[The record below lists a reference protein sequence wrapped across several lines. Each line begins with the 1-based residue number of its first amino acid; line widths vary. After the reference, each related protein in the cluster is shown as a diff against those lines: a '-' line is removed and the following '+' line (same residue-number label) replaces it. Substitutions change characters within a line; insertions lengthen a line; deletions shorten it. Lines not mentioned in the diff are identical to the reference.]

1 MLGRTDSRRRLLVI
15 LLIFVVA
22 GAGLT
27 ARLAW
32 WQIGQQQML
41 AARAQNQTL
50 TQVSI
55 PSRRGTIYDRSGTV
69 VLATTV
75 DQYMLEA
82 NPNLLGS
89 DAAARAKLA
98 NDLIAIIG
106 LDPAD
111 ASAFSQ
117 KINSTRPYVILAH
130 GLDQATADRLQA
142 AITAD
147 GGAGGV
153 DLATEAARVE
163 PQVGGAPKT
172 SLAAQVLGFVNHDG
186 IGQYGVEQYYQ
197 DVLAGRPKVVLA
209 ARSIDG
215 RPLIDTAQVVDPGT
229 PGQDITLT
237 IDDNL
242 QLAVEQEVMAASVAD
257 RAISVSAVVI
267 DPTTGQIYAEASYP
281 SYDANNY
288 AQTPSGDFVDPVIS
302 DAYEPGSVFKMLTAL
317 AALQQG
323 TITPTSIV
331 DDTGSLSLDH
341 GTARI
346 YDSDKRPMGK
356 IKFEDVLAYSRNVGA
371 ARVAMGLAS
380 TTNASAAILKA
391 TWDKLGFGQPTGVD
405 LANEAS
411 GTVHDPAIQPWH
423 QVDLAN
429 AAFGQGVAVTLMQL
443 ATAYSA
449 MVNGGTQVTPHIVA
463 AIGNQ
468 PVPATPGARVISP
481 TISATLTNLMS
492 YVVHTVP
499 WYAAGTLVKGYTIGG
514 KTGTAQIWDP
524 KANHGHGGWLASRYN
539 NTFVGY
545 IGKNAPQLVIAVEIH
560 EGKPLVVRQG
570 DLPLAVESYELFRRI
585 ATDSMKTLDLNP
597 TGAVPPTVAAPST
610 GPIPSANPYP

>member
-1 MLGRTDSRRRLLVI
+1 MLGRTDSRRRLLVV
-15 LLIFVVA
+15 LLVFIVT

-32 WQIGQQQML
+32 WQVAQQPML
-41 AARAQNQTL
+41 AARAKDQTL

-75 DQYMLEA
+75 DRYMLEA
-82 NPNLLGS
+82 NPNLLGTN
-89 DAAARAKLA
+89 AADRTQLA
-98 NDLIAIIG
+98 NDLIGIIG
-106 LDPAD
+106 LAPID
-111 ASAFSQ
+111 AAAFSQ
-117 KINSTRPYVILAH
+117 KINSNRPYVILAH
-130 GLDQATADRLQA
+130 DLDQQTADRLQVAIA
-142 AITAD
+142 ADDATA
-147 GGAGGV
+147 GV

-172 SLAAQVLGFVNHDG
+172 SLAAQLLGFVNHDG
-186 IGQYGVEQYYQ
+186 VGQYGVEQYYQ

-209 ARSIDG
+209 ARSITG
-215 RPLIDTAQVVDPGT
+215 RPLIDTAQVIDPGT

-257 RAISVSAVVI
+257 SALSVSAVVI
-267 DPTTGQIYAEASYP
+267 DPKSGQVYAEASYP

-288 AQTPSGDFVDPVIS
+288 AQTPSNLFVDPVVS
-302 DAYEPGSVFKMLTAL
+302 STYEPGSVFKMLTAL

-323 TITPTSIV
+323 TITPTTLVNDS
-331 DDTGSLSLDH
+331 GSLSLDH

-346 YDSDKRPMGK
+346 YDSDKRAEGMIP
-356 IKFEDVLAYSRNVGA
+356 FENVLAYSRNVGA
-371 ARVAMGLAS
+371 ARVALGLAS
-380 TTNASAAILKA
+380 TTNAAAGILKA
-391 TWDKLGFGQPTGVD
+391 TWDKLGIGHLTGIDV
-405 LANEAS
+405 AGEAP

-429 AAFGQGVAVTLMQL
+429 GAFGQGVAVTVIQL
-443 ATAYSA
+443 ATAYAA
-449 MVNGGTQVTPHIVA
+449 MVNGGTLVTPHVVA

-468 PVPATPGARVISP
+468 PVPATPGPQVISP
-481 TISATLTNLMS
+481 TLSATLTNLMS

-499 WYAAGTLVKGYTIGG
+499 WYAAKTLVKGYVIGG
-514 KTGTAQIWDP
+514 KTGTAEIWDP
-524 KANHGHGGWLASRYN
+524 HLNHGHGGWMTSRFN

-545 IGKNAPQLVIAVEIH
+545 IGRNAPDLVIAVEIH
-560 EGKPLVVRQG
+560 EGKPLVIRQG

-585 ATDSMKTLDLNP
+585 ATDSMKMLDLHPSGSADLASPNP
-597 TGAVPPTVAAPST
+597 
-610 GPIPSANPYP
+610 

>member
-1 MLGRTDSRRRLLVI
+1 MLGRTDSRRRLLVV
-15 LLIFVVA
+15 LLVFVVT

-32 WQIGQQQML
+32 WQVAQQPML
-41 AARAQNQTL
+41 AARAQDQTM

-89 DAAARAKLA
+89 NAAARTQLA
-98 NDLIAIIG
+98 NDLIGIVG
-106 LDPAD
+106 LDPTD
-111 ASAFSQ
+111 AAAFSQ
-117 KINSTRPYVILAH
+117 KINSNRPYVILAH
-130 GLDQATADRLQA
+130 GLDQATSDRLQA
-142 AITAD
+142 AISAD
-147 GGAGGV
+147 GAAGGV
-153 DLATEAARVE
+153 DLATESARVE

-172 SLAAQVLGFVNHDG
+172 SLAAQLLGFVNHDG
-186 IGQYGVEQYYQ
+186 VGQYGIEQFYQ
-197 DVLAGRPKVVLA
+197 ETLAGRPKVVLA
-209 ARSIDG
+209 ARSING

-242 QLAVEQEVMAASVAD
+242 QLAVEQEVMATSVAD
-257 RAISVSAVVI
+257 RALSVSAIVI
-267 DPTTGQIYAEASYP
+267 DPRTGQVYAEASYP

-288 AQTPSGDFVDPVIS
+288 AQTASNLFVDPVVS
-302 DAYEPGSVFKMLTAL
+302 VPYEPGSVFKMLTAT

-331 DDTGSLSLDH
+331 NDTGSLSLDH

-346 YDSDKRPMGK
+346 YDSDKRPMGR
-356 IKFEDVLAYSRNVGA
+356 IPFEKVLAFSRNVGA
-371 ARVAMGLAS
+371 ARVALGLAS
-380 TTNASAAILKA
+380 TTNAAASILKA
-391 TWDKLGFGQPTGVD
+391 TWDKLGFGQPTGID
-405 LANEAS
+405 LAGEAR

-429 AAFGQGVAVTLMQL
+429 AAFGQGVAVTLVQL

-449 MVNGGTQVTPHIVA
+449 MVNGGTLVTPHVVA

-468 PVPATPGARVISP
+468 PVTPTPGPQVISP

-499 WYAAGTLVKGYTIGG
+499 WYAANTLVKGYTIGG

-524 KANHGHGGWLASRYN
+524 QANHGRGGWLATRYN

-545 IGKNAPQLVIAVEIH
+545 IGRHAPQLVIAIEIH
-560 EGKPLVVRQG
+560 EGKPLFIKQG

-597 TGAVPPTVAAPST
+597 TGAIPAASPH
-610 GPIPSANPYP
+610 P

>member
-1 MLGRTDSRRRLLVI
+1 MLGRTDSRRRLLVV
-15 LLIFVVA
+15 LLVFVVT

-32 WQIGQQQML
+32 WQVAQQPML
-41 AARAQNQTL
+41 AARAQDQTL

-75 DQYMLEA
+75 DQFMLEA
-82 NPNLLGS
+82 NPNLLS
-89 DAAARAKLA
+89 TNAAQRTQLA
-98 NDLIAIIG
+98 NDLIGILG
-106 LDPAD
+106 LAPVD
-111 ASAFSQ
+111 AAAFSQ
-117 KINSTRPYVILAH
+117 KINSDRQYVILAH

-142 AITAD
+142 AISAD
-147 GGAGGV
+147 GATGGV
-153 DLATEAARVE
+153 DLATEAARVD
-163 PQVGGAPKT
+163 PQAGGAPKT
-172 SLAAQVLGFVNHDG
+172 SLAAQLLGFVNRDG
-186 IGQYGVEQYYQ
+186 VGQYGVEQFYQ
-197 DVLAGRPKVVLA
+197 NILAGQPKVVLA
-209 ARSIDG
+209 ARSING

-229 PGQDITLT
+229 PGQDISLT
-237 IDDNL
+237 IDENL
-242 QLAVEQEVMAASVAD
+242 QLALEQEVMAASVAD
-257 RAISVSAVVI
+257 RAISVSAIVI
-267 DPTTGQIYAEASYP
+267 DPKTGQVYAEGSYP
-281 SYDANNY
+281 SYDANSF
-288 AQTPSGDFVDPVIS
+288 AQTPSSLFVDPVVS
-302 DAYEPGSVFKMLTAL
+302 VPYEPGSVFKMLTAL

-331 DDTGSLSLDH
+331 DDSGSLSLDH
-341 GTARI
+341 GSARI

-356 IKFEDVLAYSRNVGA
+356 ITFEKVLAFSRNVGA
-371 ARVAMGLAS
+371 ARVALGLAT
-380 TTNASAAILKA
+380 TTNAAASILKA
-391 TWDKLGFGQPTGVD
+391 TWDKLGFGQPTGIDVAD
-405 LANEAS
+405 EAR

-429 AAFGQGVAVTLMQL
+429 AAFGQGVAVTLVQL
-443 ATAYSA
+443 ASAYST
-449 MVNGGTQVTPHIVA
+449 MVNGGTLITPHVVA

-468 PVPATPGARVISP
+468 PVPATPGAQVISP

-524 KANHGHGGWLASRYN
+524 TANHGHGGWLATRYN

-560 EGKPLVVRQG
+560 EGKPLVIRQG

-585 ATDSMKTLDLNP
+585 ATDSMKMLDLNP
-597 TGAVPPTVAAPST
+597 TGAPPST
-610 GPIPSANPYP
+610 GPAPSANPYP

>member
-1 MLGRTDSRRRLLVI
+1 MLGRTDSRRRLLLV
-15 LLIFVVA
+15 LLVFIVT

-32 WQIGQQQML
+32 WQVAQQQML
-41 AARAQNQTL
+41 AARAQSQTL
-50 TQVSI
+50 TEVSI

-82 NPNLLGS
+82 NPNLLS
-89 DAAARAKLA
+89 SNAAARSQLA
-98 NDLIAIIG
+98 NDLISIVG
-106 LDPAD
+106 LDPTD
-111 ASAFSQ
+111 AAAFSQ
-117 KINSTRPYVILAH
+117 KINSNRPYVILAH

-147 GGAGGV
+147 GAAGGV
-153 DLATEAARVE
+153 DLATEAARVD

-172 SLAAQVLGFVNHDG
+172 SLAAQLLGFVNHDG
-186 IGQYGVEQYYQ
+186 VGQYGVEQYYQ
-197 DVLAGRPKVVLA
+197 DILAGHPKVVLA
-209 ARSIDG
+209 ARSING

-229 PGQDITLT
+229 PGQDISLT
-237 IDDNL
+237 IDENL

-257 RAISVSAVVI
+257 QALSVSAIVI
-267 DPTTGQIYAEASYP
+267 DPHTGQVYAEASYP

-288 AQTPSGDFVDPVIS
+288 AQTPSGVFVDPVVS
-302 DAYEPGSVFKMLTAL
+302 VPYEPGSVFKMLTAL

-331 DDTGSLSLDH
+331 NDSGSLSLDH

-346 YDSDKRPMGK
+346 YDSDKRPMGR
-356 IKFEDVLAYSRNVGA
+356 ITFEKVLAYSRNVGA
-371 ARVAMGLAS
+371 ARVALGLAS
-380 TTNASAAILKA
+380 TTNGAASILKA
-391 TWDKLGFGQPTGVD
+391 TWDRLGFGRPTGIDV
-405 LANEAS
+405 ANEAR

-429 AAFGQGVAVTLMQL
+429 AAFGQGVAVTLVQL

-449 MVNGGTQVTPHIVA
+449 MVNGGTLVTPHVVA

-468 PVPATPGARVISP
+468 PVAPTPGAQVISP

-524 KANHGHGGWLASRYN
+524 HLNHGRGAWITNRYN

-545 IGKNAPQLVIAVEIH
+545 IGRNAPDLVIAIEIH
-560 EGKPLVVRQG
+560 EGKPLVIRQG

-585 ATDSMKTLDLNP
+585 ATDSMKMLDLNP
-597 TGAVPPTVAAPST
+597 TGAATLA
-610 GPIPSANPYP
+610 GPHP

>member
-1 MLGRTDSRRRLLVI
+1 MLGRTDSRRRLLVV
-15 LLIFVVA
+15 LLILVVT

-32 WQIGQQQML
+32 WQVAQQQML
-41 AARAQNQTL
+41 AARAQAQTL

-82 NPNLLGS
+82 NPNLLS
-89 DAAARAKLA
+89 SNAAARTQLA
-98 NDLIAIIG
+98 NDLISIVG
-106 LDPAD
+106 LDSAD
-111 ASAFSQ
+111 AAAFSQ
-117 KINSTRPYVILAH
+117 KINSDRPYVILAH
-130 GLDQATADRLQA
+130 GLDQATADRLQT

-147 GGAGGV
+147 GAAGGV
-153 DLATEAARVE
+153 DLATEAARVD

-172 SLAAQVLGFVNHDG
+172 SLAAQLLGFVNHDG
-186 IGQYGVEQYYQ
+186 VGQYGVEQYYQ
-197 DVLAGRPKVVLA
+197 DILAGQPKVVLA
-209 ARSIDG
+209 ARSING

-257 RAISVSAVVI
+257 QALSVSAIVI
-267 DPTTGQIYAEASYP
+267 DPHTGQVYAEASYP

-288 AQTPSGDFVDPVIS
+288 AQTPSGLFVDPVVS
-302 DAYEPGSVFKMLTAL
+302 VPYEPGSVFKMLTAL

-331 DDTGSLSLDH
+331 NDSGSLSLDH

-356 IKFEDVLAYSRNVGA
+356 ITFEKVLAYSRNVGA
-371 ARVAMGLAS
+371 ARVALGLAS
-380 TTNASAAILKA
+380 TTNGAASILKA
-391 TWDKLGFGQPTGVD
+391 TWDRLGFGQLTGIDV
-405 LANEAS
+405 ANEAP

-429 AAFGQGVAVTLMQL
+429 AAFGQGVAVTLVQL

-449 MVNGGTQVTPHIVA
+449 MVNGGTLVTPHVVA

-468 PVPATPGARVISP
+468 PVAPTPGAQVISP
-481 TISATLTNLMS
+481 TIAATLTNLMS

-524 KANHGHGGWLASRYN
+524 HLNHGRGAWITNRYN

-545 IGKNAPQLVIAVEIH
+545 IGRNAPDLVIAIEIH
-560 EGKPLVVRQG
+560 EGKPLLIRQG

-597 TGAVPPTVAAPST
+597 TGAAPLAS
-610 GPIPSANPYP
+610 PHP

>member
-1 MLGRTDSRRRLLVI
+1 MLGRTDSRRRLLLV
-15 LLIFVVA
+15 LLIFVVT

-32 WQIGQQQML
+32 WQVAQQQML
-41 AARAQNQTL
+41 AARAQAQTL

-82 NPNLLGS
+82 NPNLLS
-89 DAAARAKLA
+89 SNAAARTQLA
-98 NDLIAIIG
+98 NDLISIVG
-106 LDPAD
+106 LDPTD
-111 ASAFSQ
+111 AAAFSQ
-117 KINSTRPYVILAH
+117 KINSNRPYVILAH

-147 GGAGGV
+147 GAAGGV
-153 DLATEAARVE
+153 DLATEAARVD

-172 SLAAQVLGFVNHDG
+172 SLAAQLLGFVNHDG
-186 IGQYGVEQYYQ
+186 VGQYGVEQYYQ
-197 DVLAGRPKVVLA
+197 DILAGHPKVVLA
-209 ARSIDG
+209 ARSING

-257 RAISVSAVVI
+257 QALSVSAIVI
-267 DPTTGQIYAEASYP
+267 DPHSGQVYAEASYP

-288 AQTPSGDFVDPVIS
+288 AQTPSGLFVDPVVS
-302 DAYEPGSVFKMLTAL
+302 VPYEPGSVFKMLTAL

-331 DDTGSLSLDH
+331 NDSGSLSLDH

-356 IKFEDVLAYSRNVGA
+356 ITFENVLAYSRNVGA
-371 ARVAMGLAS
+371 ARVALGLAS
-380 TTNASAAILKA
+380 TTNGAASILKA
-391 TWDKLGFGQPTGVD
+391 TWDRLGFGQLTGIDV
-405 LANEAS
+405 ANEAP

-429 AAFGQGVAVTLMQL
+429 AAFGQGVAVTLVQL

-449 MVNGGTQVTPHIVA
+449 MVNGGTLVTPHVVA

-468 PVPATPGARVISP
+468 PVAPTPGAQVISP
-481 TISATLTNLMS
+481 TIAATLTNLMS

-524 KANHGHGGWLASRYN
+524 HLNHGRGAWITNRYN

-545 IGKNAPQLVIAVEIH
+545 IGRNAPDLVIAIEIH
-560 EGKPLVVRQG
+560 EGKPLLIRQG

-597 TGAVPPTVAAPST
+597 TGAAPLAS
-610 GPIPSANPYP
+610 PHP

>member
-1 MLGRTDSRRRLLVI
+1 MLGRTDSRRRLLLV
-15 LLIFVVA
+15 LLVFVVT

-32 WQIGQQQML
+32 WQVAQQQML
-41 AARAQNQTL
+41 AARAQAQTL

-82 NPNLLGS
+82 NPNLLS
-89 DAAARAKLA
+89 SNAVARTQLA
-98 NDLIAIIG
+98 NDLISSVG
-106 LDPAD
+106 LDPTD
-111 ASAFSQ
+111 AAAFSQ
-117 KINSTRPYVILAH
+117 KINSNRPYVILAH

-142 AITAD
+142 TITAD
-147 GGAGGV
+147 GAAGGV
-153 DLATEAARVE
+153 DLATEAARVD

-172 SLAAQVLGFVNHDG
+172 SLAAQLLGFVNHDG
-186 IGQYGVEQYYQ
+186 VGQYGVEQYYQ
-197 DVLAGRPKVVLA
+197 DILAGHPKVVLA
-209 ARSIDG
+209 ARSING

-257 RAISVSAVVI
+257 RALSVSAIVI
-267 DPTTGQIYAEASYP
+267 DPKSGQVYAEASYP

-288 AQTPSGDFVDPVIS
+288 AQTPSGQFVDPVVS
-302 DAYEPGSVFKMLTAL
+302 VPYEPGSVFKMLTAL

-331 DDTGSLSLDH
+331 NDSGSLSLDH

-346 YDSDKRPMGK
+346 YDSDKKPMGK
-356 IKFEDVLAYSRNVGA
+356 ITFEKVLAYSRNVGA
-371 ARVAMGLAS
+371 ARVALGLAS
-380 TTNASAAILKA
+380 TTNGAASILKA
-391 TWDKLGFGQPTGVD
+391 TWDRLGFGQPTGIDV
-405 LANEAS
+405 ANEAR

-429 AAFGQGVAVTLMQL
+429 AAFGQGVAVTLVQL

-449 MVNGGTQVTPHIVA
+449 MVNGGTLVTPHVVA

-468 PVPATPGARVISP
+468 PVAPTPGAQVISP
-481 TISATLTNLMS
+481 TIAATLTNLMS

-524 KANHGHGGWLASRYN
+524 HANHGRGGWLTNRYN

-545 IGKNAPQLVIAVEIH
+545 IGRNAPDLVIAIEIH
-560 EGKPLVVRQG
+560 EGKPLVIRQG

-585 ATDSMKTLDLNP
+585 ATDSMKMLDLNP
-597 TGAVPPTVAAPST
+597 TGAAPLAS
-610 GPIPSANPYP
+610 PHP